1 MVHVGRMSMAPNISS
16 TVIHGNTLL
25 GAHDERLL
33 QSGLF
38 HLDSNSYV
46 VTVLFCVVAQSTVFG
61 SLT

>member
-33 QSGLF
+33 RSGLF

-46 VTVLFCVVAQSTVFG
+46 VTVLFCVVAQ
-61 SLT
+61 